1 MLVAS
6 AIVIWIALSVPF
18 GIMVGKAMG
27 HGLGAK
33 N

>member
-6 AIVIWIALSVPF
+6 AISAMVF
-18 GIMVGKAMG
+18 GIMVGYGIACFQ
-27 HGLGAK
+27 HGSQ